1 MANSSEALPRFKK
14 PPVIETVLGV
24 HFRPLEKFTSAHQGL
39 LWERCFRERFPKLE
53 ERPPVE
59 ELRELFDEERLGVP
73 MIRWQ
78 VFDRPPASRL
88 WAASEDGQ
96 HVIQIQKNALFAGWL
111 KTGEEV
117 AYYPYAERREEF
129 SQQLEQVQDFF
140 RAEGI
145 GQLEPT
151 TWSVTYINHID
162 YEGFRKVGPAV
173 ARTLTFWTNES
184 SDTWLPEPDKVAL
197 DFTFPMPDNAG
208 RLNVNL
214 TTAVRAERQEAR
226 VASGLDGAG
235 ATQDEGRS
243 GRFGRD
249 RLGAR
254 VDRAGFCLAY
264 PPRDAPSMG
273 ENSMT
278 YQEMVRRTG
287 SRQAARR
294 ITSCIVERS
303 TDDQQPT
310 HQAGRAARSAD
321 RALAKL
327 NAIGCLSFTGSCR
340 RSNLSPRVGIRTVLR
355 AQVHLGLRV
364 RGT

>member
-39 LWERCFRERFPKLE
+39 LWDRRFRERFPKLE

-78 VFDRPPASRL
+78 VFDRPPALRL

-96 HVIQIQKNALFAGWL
+96 HVVQIQKNALFAGWL

-151 TWSVTYINHID
+151 TWIVTYINHID

-208 RLNVNL
+208 RLNANL
-214 TTAVRAERQEAR
+214 TTAVLMSDKRHVLRLDLTAR
-226 VASGLDGAG
+226 GQLKARDVAG
-235 ATQDEGRS
+235 ALAGID
-243 GRFGRD
+243 
-249 RLGAR
+249 LGHEWIVR
-254 VDRAGFCLAY
+254 GFASLTR
-264 PPRDAPSMG
+264 P
-273 ENSMT
+273 
-278 YQEMVRRTG
+278 EM
-287 SRQAARR
+287 
-294 ITSCIVERS
+294 
-303 TDDQQPT
+303 
-310 HQAGRAARSAD
+310 HQAWE
-321 RALAKL
+321 
-327 NAIGCLSFTGSCR
+327 
-340 RSNLSPRVGIRTVLR
+340 RTV
-355 AQVHLGLRV
+355 
-364 RGT
+364 